1 MFKKI
6 KEFFVGKPASE
17 RHALDAVTTPAVPY
31 KVETPSAT
39 YDVPPAPGVTTLLFV
54 PEAAPAPAS
63 DQLAVVNAAE
73 GSAVQ
78 EAPAKKPRKPRTPK
92 VAVVAEKPVK
102 EKAPAKAK
110 APKLTV
116 IKTAKTKTTSKKA

>member
-17 RHALDAVTTPAVPY
+17 RNFAHPLDAVTTPAAPY
-31 KVETPSAT
+31 KVEPPAT
-39 YDVPPAPGVTTLLFV
+39 HSYDVPPTQGMTTLEFIPPAV
-54 PEAAPAPAS
+54 TAPE
-63 DQLAVVNAAE
+63 VVAE
-73 GSAVQ
+73 
-78 EAPAKKPRKPRTPK
+78 PAKKPRKPRTPK

-116 IKTAKTKTTSKKA
+116 VKAEKKTKSQKA

>member
-6 KEFFVGKPASE
+6 KEFFLGKPVEA
-17 RHALDAVTTPAVPY
+17 APTPVPY
-31 KVETPSAT
+31 KVETPVIPLVVTNSNPA
-39 YDVPPAPGVTTLLFV
+39 DNVPLAEP
-54 PEAAPAPAS
+54 APAPVQ

-73 GSAVQ
+73 GSAVTA
-78 EAPAKKPRKPRTPK
+78 APEKKTRKPRTPK
-92 VAVVAEKPVK
+92 AETTAK

-116 IKTAKTKTTSKKA
+116 VKAEKKSKSKKV

>member
-17 RHALDAVTTPAVPY
+17 RHPLDAVTTSNVSAPY
-31 KVETPSAT
+31 KVPEPAATTPIPLVVEA
-39 YDVPPAPGVTTLLFV
+39 PAVV
-54 PEAAPAPAS
+54 EAAPVT

-73 GSAVQ
+73 GSAVT
-78 EAPAKKPRKPRTPK
+78 APVKAPRKPRAPK
-92 VAVVAEKPVK
+92 AATAVK

-116 IKTAKTKTTSKKA
+116 VKAEKKPRSKKA

>member
-6 KEFFVGKPASE
+6 KEFFVGKPADE
-17 RHALDAVTTPAVPY
+17 RNFAHPLDAVTTPAAPY
-31 KVETPSAT
+31 KVEPPAPHS
-39 YDVPPAPGVTTLLFV
+39 YDVPPTPGMTTLEFIPPAV
-54 PEAAPAPAS
+54 TAPE
-63 DQLAVVNAAE
+63 VVAE
-73 GSAVQ
+73 
-78 EAPAKKPRKPRTPK
+78 PAKKPRKPRTPK

-116 IKTAKTKTTSKKA
+116 IKATKTKSKKA